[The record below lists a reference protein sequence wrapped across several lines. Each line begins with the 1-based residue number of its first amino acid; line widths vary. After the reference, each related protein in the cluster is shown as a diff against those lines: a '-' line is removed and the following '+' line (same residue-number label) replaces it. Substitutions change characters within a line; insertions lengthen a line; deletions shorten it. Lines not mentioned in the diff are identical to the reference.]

1 MAWIAG
7 AMALFAISG
16 RGDTKR
22 AEPWRSSHSSYYAC
36 SIDSNSAVADW
47 LRRRGRRKP
56 RATATAVS
64 SWNVI
69 PTQEFR
75 SEPPG
80 HERMLDC
87 LIIGGGPAGLTA
99 AIYLARYRRTALLV
113 DDGASRAAL
122 IPASHNYPGFKGIA
136 GPDLLT
142 RLREQALLYGA
153 ALESGHVTALGQGPS
168 DSFRVRWDG
177 KEVSART
184 VLLATGLVDSHLPI
198 DGLVAAVWSGTV
210 RYCPICD
217 GFEAIDRRIGV
228 VGSLAEAGRK
238 ALFLRTYSRNVVM
251 FETGEEPASE
261 LRQRLQ
267 EAGVEQAGKPV
278 RAECTDDVV
287 TVTLEGGRRV
297 DLDVLYP
304 AMGCNVRSELAVAL
318 GADCTEEGTLK
329 VDTDQ
334 QTTIQRLYAAGDV
347 VSDLHQLAVA
357 TGHAAIASTSIHN
370 RLSRNLR

>member
-1 MAWIAG
+1 
-7 AMALFAISG
+7 
-16 RGDTKR
+16 
-22 AEPWRSSHSSYYAC
+22 
-36 SIDSNSAVADW
+36 
-47 LRRRGRRKP
+47 
-56 RATATAVS
+56 
-64 SWNVI
+64 
-69 PTQEFR
+69 
-75 SEPPG
+75 
-80 HERMLDC
+80 MLDC

-113 DDGASRAAL
+113 DSGASRAAL

-153 ALESGHVTALGQGPS
+153 ALESGRVTSLRQDSS

-198 DGLVAAVWSGTV
+198 DGLDAAVWSGAV

-228 VGSLAEAGRK
+228 VGNLAEAGSK
-238 ALFLRTYSRNVVM
+238 ALFLRTYSRDVVL
-251 FETGEEPASE
+251 FETGEERVAVE

-278 RAECTDDVV
+278 RAECTEDAV

-297 DLDVLYP
+297 NLDVLYP

-334 QTTIQRLYAAGDV
+334 QTTVQRLYAAGDV

-357 TGHAAIASTSIHN
+357 TGHAAIAATSIHN
-370 RLSRNLR
+370 RLGRNLR

>member
-1 MAWIAG
+1 
-7 AMALFAISG
+7 
-16 RGDTKR
+16 
-22 AEPWRSSHSSYYAC
+22 
-36 SIDSNSAVADW
+36 
-47 LRRRGRRKP
+47 
-56 RATATAVS
+56 
-64 SWNVI
+64 
-69 PTQEFR
+69 
-75 SEPPG
+75 
-80 HERMLDC
+80 MLDC

-99 AIYLARYRRTALLV
+99 AIYLARYRRAALLV

-153 ALESGHVTALGQGPS
+153 TLESGRVAALRQGPS
-168 DSFRVRWDG
+168 DSFLGRWDG

-198 DGLVAAVWSGTV
+198 DGLDAAVWSGAV

-228 VGSLAEAGRK
+228 VGSLTEAARK
-238 ALFLRTYSRNVVM
+238 ALFLRTYSRDIVM
-251 FETGEEPASE
+251 FETGEEPLTVE
-261 LRQRLQ
+261 LRQRLK

-278 RAECTDDVV
+278 HAECTDDTV

-304 AMGCNVRSELAVAL
+304 AMGCDVRSELAVAL
-318 GADCTEEGTLK
+318 GADCTEEGNLK
-329 VDTDQ
+329 VDTEQ
-334 QTTIQRLYAAGDV
+334 QTTVQRLYAAGDV

-357 TGHAAIASTSIHN
+357 TGHAAIAATSIHN
-370 RLSRNLR
+370 RLNRNLR